1 MLSLEI
7 RVKGQ
12 IDKSWSGDMGGL
24 AITYTDSETLLS
36 GTVPDQAALYGI
48 LSRIADLGL
57 DLISV
62 VQMTA
67 KGMKDDGGEGMRT

>member
-36 GTVPDQAALYGI
+36 GSVPDQASLYGI

-57 DLISV
+57 ELISV
-62 VQMTA
+62 VPSSTDR
-67 KGMKDDGGEGMRT
+67 MKNGGGWDMNI